1 MDEYVRFLDSGSF
14 FSSYV
19 NVYCIMKENE
29 VELLQR
35 YRRDRRVL
43 LDFILSGSL
52 IKKVVMP
59 PGAVSLDD
67 VDLDQVSVDYVLN
80 CAKKGGMLELSEAIR
95 DYHDG
100 TFFPSMEHA
109 QKLVFSLTFVITS
122 IKNNAGS
129 SDEFFL
135 VTHPESSGSPPR
147 RAPPPVSV
155 IATPILSSLSISE
168 PLEDEQVEESPSL
181 SKSQSL
187 NTSQLKELTVDD
199 IDDFE
204 DDVLEEVESRRY
216 SRRVLNDAS
225 DVVLG
230 LPSFATGI
238 TDDDLRETAYEILLA
253 GAGASGGLIVP
264 SKDKKKEKKSSLMK
278 KLGRSKSEH
287 VVQSQNSHG
296 LVGLLETM
304 RVQMEI
310 SEEMDIRTRR
320 ALLSAML
327 NMLEEGLVNHPV
339 VGFGESG
346 RKATDLRVLLAKIEE
361 AESLPSAT
369 GDLQRTECLRSLRD
383 VAIPL
388 AERPARGDLTG
399 EISHWAD
406 GYHLNV
412 RLYEK
417 LLLSVFDVL
426 DEGKL
431 TEEVEEM
438 LELFKSTWRILGITE
453 TIHYTCYAWVLF
465 RQKWNMRFHKRWIM
479 AYKRGPNP
487 SLLLEVP
494 FPGQTHEAQ
503 TKVDNTSWADA
514 SHPVPYQLG
523 YVIFAECCWKATT
536 MKAHHKSI
544 SLWLTVDL
552 LNASYFISDTCTGKF
567 VITGEQDILQH
578 AIDQLKRI
586 PLKEQRGPQERL
598 HLKSLSCR
606 VQSEKGFQE
615 LTFLQSFL
623 LPIQKWADTRL
634 TDYHFH
640 FVEGSKMM
648 ESAIVVAMVARRLL
662 LEEPELAMQ
671 SAPLTDIEQIEIY
684 VSSSIKHAFARA
696 DSAAQQY
703 DIIQDVETLCDT
715 TNEHPLALLAEQT
728 KMLLKKDTSM
738 YLPILTLRH
747 RNASAVSASLIHKL
761 YGIKLRP
768 FLDSAEHLTEDV
780 VSVFPAADSLE
791 QNIIAVITSTCEE
804 GTVEAYLKKLNLY
817 KVRAGRVDLWLPEM
831 IGTALCLDGIELQV
845 GIIVSSSDD
854 IEIISGTLVLRW
866 VNSQLARISAWV
878 ERVIQQESQNV
889 TEDNLFKLFDIV
901 TYAKRVL
908 YASFSHIQYCLES
921 ISSGWASVS
930 AQQRHGSSIVE
941 VCRIVEETVDQ
952 FFALKVPMRPGELSS
967 LIRGIDNAFQVY
979 TKHVLDSLADKED
992 IIPPVPTLTRYRRE
1006 SGIKA
1011 FVKKELTDPRL
1022 SDVRKSSEINVLT
1035 TPTLCVQLNTLYP
1048 DKVALLP
1055 SCLPKQAALLFSI
1068 RPRWKP
1074 DLKKLSEKP
1083 MEGNLRNS
1091 IQKDSFDGS
1100 RKDINAA
1107 IDQIC
1112 EFTGTKTIFW
1122 DLREQF
1128 IDGLYKPSVAQSRL
1142 ETLVEPLDTVLNQL
1156 CDIIVEPLRD
1166 RVVTGLLQAS
1176 LVCLCHA
1183 YGGPS
1188 RMFTPADAKL
1198 LEEDLEV
1205 LKEFFI
1211 SGGDGLPRGVVE
1223 NQVAR
1228 IRQVIKLHGY
1238 ESRELIEDLRSASEM
1253 EMHGGRSKLG
1263 ADTKTL
1269 IRILCHRGDSEAS
1282 QFLKKQYRIPKS
1294 AA

>member
-1 MDEYVRFLDSGSF
+1 MDE
-14 FSSYV
+14 
-19 NVYCIMKENE
+19 ENE

-100 TFFPSMEHA
+100 TFFPSMC
-109 QKLVFSLTFVITS
+109 
-122 IKNNAGS
+122 S

-135 VTHPESSGSPPR
+135 VTNPETSGSPPR
-147 RAPPPVSV
+147 RAPPSLPAVGP
-155 IATPILSSLSISE
+155 TPILSSLSISE
-168 PLEDEQVEESPSL
+168 PLESEQVEESQSL

-187 NTSQLKELTVDD
+187 NSSQPKELTVDD
-199 IDDFE
+199 IDDFD
-204 DDVLEEVESRRY
+204 DDVLTEVESRRY

-230 LPSFATGI
+230 LPSFTTGI
-238 TDDDLRETAYEILLA
+238 TDDDIRETAYEILLA
-253 GAGASGGLIVP
+253 AAGASGGLIVP
-264 SKDKKKEKKSSLMK
+264 SKEKKKDTKSRLMK

-287 VVQSQNSHG
+287 VVTQSQNSHG

-320 ALLSAML
+320 ALLSAMVGKVGKRMDTLLIPLELLCCISRTEFSDKKAYIKWQKRQL
-327 NMLEEGLVNHPV
+327 NMLEEGLVNHPA

-346 RKATDLRVLLAKIEE
+346 KKANDLRVLLGKIEE
-361 AESLPSAT
+361 SESLQSAT
-369 GDLQRTECLRSLRD
+369 GDLQRTDCLRSLRD

-388 AERPARGDLTG
+388 AERAARGDLTG
-399 EISHWAD
+399 EICHWAD

-453 TIHYTCYAWVLF
+453 TIHHTCYAWVLF
-465 RQKWNMRFHKRWIM
+465 RQ
-479 AYKRGPNP
+479 
-487 SLLLEVP
+487 
-494 FPGQTHEAQ
+494 
-503 TKVDNTSWADA
+503 
-514 SHPVPYQLG
+514 
-523 YVIFAECCWKATT
+523 
-536 MKAHHKSI
+536 
-544 SLWLTVDL
+544 
-552 LNASYFISDTCTGKF
+552 F
-567 VITGEQDILQH
+567 VITGEQDVLQQ

-586 PLKEQRGPQERL
+586 PLKEQRGPQEKL

-606 VQSEKGFQE
+606 VQSAKGFQE

-634 TDYHFH
+634 ADYHIH
-640 FVEGSKMM
+640 FAEGSKMM
-648 ESAIVVAMVARRLL
+648 ENAVLVAMVARRLL

-671 SAPLTDIEQIEIY
+671 SEPLTDTEQIELY
-684 VSSSIKHAFARA
+684 VSSSIKHAFAR
-696 DSAAQQY
+696 
-703 DIIQDVETLCDT
+703 IIQDVEILSGT

-728 KMLLKKDTSM
+728 KMLVKKDTSL
-738 YLPILTLRH
+738 YLPILSLRH

-791 QNIIAVITSTCEE
+791 QNVIAVITSTCEE
-804 GTVEAYLKKLNLY
+804 GSAEAYLKKLNMY
-817 KVRAGRVDLWLPEM
+817 K
-831 IGTALCLDGIELQV
+831 
-845 GIIVSSSDD
+845 
-854 IEIISGTLVLRW
+854 IEIVSGTLVLRW

-878 ERVIQQESQNV
+878 DRVIQQEN
-889 TEDNLFKLFDIV
+889 
-901 TYAKRVL
+901 
-908 YASFSHIQYCLES
+908 
-921 ISSGWASVS
+921 WASVS

-941 VCRIVEETVDQ
+941 VYRIVEETVDQ
-952 FFALKVPMRPGELSS
+952 FFVLNVPMRPGELSS
-967 LIRGIDNAFQVY
+967 LFRGIDNAFQVY
-979 TKHVLDSLADKED
+979 TKHVLGTLADKAD
-992 IIPPVPTLTRYRRE
+992 IVPPVPTLTRYRKE
-1006 SGIKA
+1006 SGMIKA
-1011 FVKKELTDPRL
+1011 FVKKELTDTRL
-1022 SDVRKSSEINVLT
+1022 PDVRKSTEINVLT
-1035 TPTLCVQLNTLYP
+1035 TPTLCVQLNTLYYAITHLNKME
-1048 DKVALLP
+1048 D
-1055 SCLPKQAALLFSI
+1055 SI
-1068 RPRWKP
+1068 WERWT
-1074 DLKKLSEKP
+1074 KKYHGHSA
-1083 MEGNLRNS
+1083 NNSRSS

-1122 DLREQF
+1122 DLREPF
-1128 IDGLYKPSVAQSRL
+1128 IDGLYKPSVGQSRL
-1142 ETLVEPLDTVLNQL
+1142 ETLIEPLDMVLNQL

-1176 LVCLCHA
+1176 LDGLIRVILD
-1183 YGGPS
+1183 GGQS
-1188 RMFTPADAKL
+1188 RTFTPADAKL

-1228 IRQVIKLHGY
+1228 VRQIINLHAY
-1238 ESRELIEDLRSASEM
+1238 ETRELIEDLRSASEL
-1253 EMHGGRSKLG
+1253 EMQGGRSRLG

-1269 IRILCHRGDSEAS
+1269 IRILCHRNDSEAS
-1282 QFLKKQYRIPKS
+1282 QFLKKQYKIPKS